1 MSLKLSSRARSA
13 PALIASSLVLLASPL
28 AACQFSASTG
38 GLDYGKLE
46 TAITDEL
53 NKSYSSISQKVS
65 SVDCPE
71 QSPGPAKGDKFV
83 CTADVAAQKVR
94 VETTV
99 TDDDYNVHFG
109 TMDTLYA
116 LPEVATSLTGQLS
129 DQLGFPVTVD
139 CGEGFTEAR
148 HARYGSPRLPSAR
161 TTSGSSSTRR
171 STAPRLELDTS
182 TRRPAPERR
191 YPRCSPAPSEVAVA
205 NVATVDDRDVGR
217 RGETTFR
224 DAGTSAP
231 SCSISRASSASRRS
245 PTAVISGLP

>member
-1 MSLKLSSRARSA
+1 MALKLVSHTRSA
-13 PALIASSLVLLASPL
+13 PVLVASCAVLLVSPL
-28 AACQFSASTG
+28 AACQASTSTG
-38 GLDYGKLE
+38 GLDYNKLK

-139 CGEGFTEAR
+139 CGDGLKAVEVGKT
-148 HARYGSPRLPSAR
+148 LDC
-161 TTSGSSSTRR
+161 
-171 STAPRLELDTS
+171 TA
-182 TRRPAPERR
+182 
-191 YPRCSPAPSEVAVA
+191 
-205 NVATVDDRDVGR
+205 
-217 RGETTFR
+217 
-224 DAGTSAP
+224 TSAEGDQ
-231 SCSISRASSASRRS
+231 RTVRL
-245 PTAVISGLP
+245 TAAPVGESDKWELVD

>member
-1 MSLKLSSRARSA
+1 MALKLSSRWRSA
-13 PALIASSLVLLASPL
+13 PALVASGLVLLASPL

-38 GLDYGKLE
+38 GLDYDKLE

-83 CTADVAAQKVR
+83 CTAEVAAQKVR

-109 TMDTLYA
+109 TVDTLYA
-116 LPEVATSLTGQLS
+116 LPEVATSLTGELS

-139 CGEGFTEAR
+139 CGDGFTAVEVGKTLDCTATDSGGEAR
-148 HARYGSPRLPSAR
+148 TVRL
-161 TTSGSSSTRR
+161 
-171 STAPRLELDTS
+171 TAAPVGEADEWELID
-182 TRRPAPERR
+182 
-191 YPRCSPAPSEVAVA
+191 
-205 NVATVDDRDVGR
+205 
-217 RGETTFR
+217 
-224 DAGTSAP
+224 
-231 SCSISRASSASRRS
+231 
-245 PTAVISGLP
+245 